1 MCRNLFYTIDSD
13 RMQAWLSN
21 WQHTCNPCL
30 ETIPQG
36 EIIQVENTLDAA
48 GERDVWGFLTD
59 PERENVMRG
68 WARGTM
74 RHPPKH
80 PLGETAAWIPPRH
93 VVSLHTQVTAEVQT
107 CLLKRGHVIRDEASG
122 SGRSG
127 EIAPIQAAERAF
139 LDSLKPL
146 LGIWYGRLL
155 LLRAAGGHWLVAQV
169 EARAWTSWLGGEVG
183 RGEYSELLTF
193 PTPGSVLWG
202 GGDVVEMFGA
212 RCNDRCCCSLVESP
226 ADPEVEALE
235 VDFLD
240 ALGLAVSSSSEGTVL
255 IDIDADYAEPV

>member
-1 MCRNLFYTIDSD
+1 
-13 RMQAWLSN
+13 MQAWLSGRA
-21 WQHTCNPCL
+21 HPGSPCP
-30 ETIPQG
+30 EAIPQG
-36 EIIQVENTLDAA
+36 EFFQSENTLDVA
-48 GERDVWGFLTD
+48 GDRDVWGFLTD
-59 PERENVMRG
+59 PEREDVMRG

-93 VVSLHTQVTAEVQT
+93 VVSLHTQVTVEVQT
-107 CLLKRGHVIRDEASG
+107 CLLTRGHVIRGGPGGTGG
-122 SGRSG
+122 SGGSG
-127 EIAPIQAAERAF
+127 KTAPIQAAERAF

-155 LLRAAGGHWLVAQV
+155 LLRAAGGPWLIAQV

-183 RGEYSELLTF
+183 RGENSELLTF

-212 RCNDRCCCSLVESP
+212 GCNDRCCCSLVESP
-226 ADPEVEALE
+226 ADPEVDALE

-240 ALGLAVSSSSEGTVL
+240 ALGLAVSSSSEGTLL